1 MSNSLDAEIQR
12 RRECMTEYLQINP
25 NGELTLPATICVA
38 ANLQEGD
45 LLKAIVEEDG
55 SIRLIPQSA
64 EDRKMVEQ
72 AQLKDINWGLK
83 HK

>member
-1 MSNSLDAEIQR
+1 
-12 RRECMTEYLQINP
+12 MTEYLQIHT
-25 NGELTLPATICVA
+25 NGEVTLPPAICGA

-72 AQLKDINWGLK
+72 AQLKDIRWISK
-83 HK
+83 QKQRAKK